1 MPTSRPESDDDQ
13 GLFLKQKRGS
23 FCFKTAMGKH
33 SQSVDSQA
41 LARILGKGRGWVFTP
56 RDFLDLGSRRAVGL
70 ALMRHVKAGT
80 IRNLARGLYD
90 YPRTDKRFGVLAAST
105 DDIASA
111 LKGRDSVRLQVS
123 GGHAANQLGIS
134 DQVPMRTVFLTDG
147 PSCKVQIGRRQ
158 IVLKQT
164 TPRQMATAGRVS
176 GTVIQALRW
185 LGQQNVDDR
194 IVAALRR
201 NLSDAD
207 KQQLLKDLRHAPA
220 WVAQVMRDVAQG
232 SGT

>member
-1 MPTSRPESDDDQ
+1 MIYR
-13 GLFLKQKRGS
+13 
-23 FCFKTAMGKH
+23 
-33 SQSVDSQA
+33 
-41 LARILGKGRGWVFTP
+41 KGRGWVFTP
-56 RDFLDLGSRRAVGL
+56 RDFLDLGSRRAVSL
-70 ALMRHVKAGT
+70 ALMRHTRVGT

-90 YPRTDKRFGVLAAST
+90 YPRSNARFGVLAAST
-105 DDIASA
+105 EDIANA
-111 LKGRDSVRLQVS
+111 LKGRDSVRLQLS

-134 DQVPMRTVFLTDG
+134 DQVPMRTVYLTDG
-147 PSCKVQIGRRQ
+147 PSKKLQIGRRQ

-176 GTVIQALRW
+176 GMVIQALRW
-185 LGQQNVDDR
+185 LGRHNVDDR

-207 KQQLLKDLRHAPA
+207 KQQLLKNLRHAPA
-220 WVAQVMRDVAQG
+220 WVADVMRAVAQG